1 MRTVYKIT
9 QQICGKKQRNSIPV
23 KDKQGKLLM
32 SEQEQDQR
40 WTKHF
45 SEVLNRPDP
54 VNSHDILTA
63 PDDLDI
69 MSTDAPTR
77 EEPKSPRTGCIAG
90 GAI

>member
-1 MRTVYKIT
+1 
-9 QQICGKKQRNSIPV
+9 
-23 KDKQGKLLM
+23 M

-54 VNSHDILTA
+54 VNSPDILTA

-69 MSTDAPTR
+69 MSTDAPTW
-77 EEPKSPRTGCIAG
+77 EEPTEPQDRMHCRWSYLRWPAAISGNG
-90 GAI
+90 GALF